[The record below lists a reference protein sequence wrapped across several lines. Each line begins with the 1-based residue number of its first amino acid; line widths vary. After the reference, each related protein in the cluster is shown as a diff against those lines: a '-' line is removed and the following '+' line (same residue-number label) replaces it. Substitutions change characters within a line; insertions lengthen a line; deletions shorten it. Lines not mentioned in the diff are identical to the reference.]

1 MTDVLLI
8 EDDRALL
15 ASLAQV
21 LELADLTVTPTAS
34 YIEAKDHIL
43 AGFPG
48 VILSDIRMPG
58 RDGFAVL
65 ARAKEIDADLPVIFL
80 TGEGDVPTAVRA
92 MSEGAWDFLEKPAN
106 PDRLVEVLSRA
117 LDHRRLVLRSRE
129 LEERL
134 NRADAA
140 AINFPGA
147 SPASQGLRSAL
158 RAAAAGQG
166 HVHLFGPEGAGK
178 RLAANTIFTLSAGAD
193 RFATLSLLDAPASD
207 LRHRDFGAEE
217 AVVLHLKHIDHADGS
232 HADALAECL
241 ETYPKLRLIT
251 SALSPLAEEGAL
263 SSDLLSGLGQ
273 IEVELPSLARRQRDI
288 PAIFEMLVRQTV
300 RTLNGDMPHLPEDV
314 LTGLAAR
321 PWPGNLPELRKAAHS
336 YALSGR
342 SAPMDVQVLPL
353 TEQMDGFEA
362 AVLRDTLIRFRGR
375 SGQAA
380 EALGLPRKTFYDRLA
395 KHGIK
400 PADFKPKAG

>member
-15 ASLAQV
+15 ASLARV
-21 LELADLTVTPTAS
+21 LELADLAVTPTAS

-43 AGFPG
+43 ADFPG

-65 ARAKEIDADLPVIFL
+65 ARAKEIDADLPVVFL

-106 PDRLVEVLSRA
+106 PDRLLEVLLRA

-147 SPASQGLRSAL
+147 SQASQGLRSAL
-158 RAAAAGQG
+158 RAAAAGPG

-193 RFATLSLLDAPASD
+193 RFATLSLAEATASD
-207 LRHRDFGAEE
+207 LRHRNFGSEE
-217 AVVLHLKHIDHADGS
+217 AVVLHLKHIDLADEDHG
-232 HADALAECL
+232 DALAECL
-241 ETYPKLRLIT
+241 ETHPKLRLIT
-251 SALSPLAEEGAL
+251 SSLSPLADDGAVA
-263 SSDLLSGLGQ
+263 SVGLGQ

-300 RTLNGDMPHLPEDV
+300 RTLNGDMPHLPDDV

-342 SAPMDVQVLPL
+342 SAPMDVQVMPL